1 MWVLALV
8 RGKLVVEITQ
18 HTQRSLLDGLRR
30 TATEKSRRGLLAGLL
45 ESSIHN
51 QCSNVIQGNE
61 FGMMLSAASPTAVQ
75 GFPQAPG
82 GGAVPPQPA
91 R

>member
-51 QCSNVIQGNE
+51 QGNE